1 MGCGS
6 SLPNIPYDERTQ
18 DVFESGADPN
28 GERKRR
34 KKGNKRILHSDEF
47 NGLSEMVNN
56 VRGGGYNVNVPKKKQ
71 KKERMMF
78 NNNTNNFNNNNN
90 ANTYNNANNYN
101 HNFSGSSNTNFNA
114 NTYNNN
120 NSGGIINNSQPMNN
134 SNNNNATPLMN
145 SPLPINNNINNN
157 NSNPKKKYKYKY
169 TINQNI
175 PGLIEENVTKTP
187 NSLPFQFY
195 IIQNIK
201 AHTQSVTCLIE
212 LQNQSM
218 ASCSLDK
225 TIKLWGKANSGEFIL
240 YRTYEGHTEGVMAI
254 REMPEF
260 KALCSCSIDKCIKIW
275 ELRNTTCIAT
285 LKGHTMPVIAIDY
298 SSSLKFIFSGSDDL
312 TVRIWN
318 ATDHKTV
325 KVIKDNQQS
334 VTAVLYVDPF
344 AYLVTG
350 SDDKMLKFYNGKNNF
365 EWVKTIDTLL
375 SEIVCLKYA
384 GSRVLASCQDGN
396 VFFINIKFLKRIRSV
411 KFSNDAVHDFFVM
424 DHDTFLVTGGTDCKG
439 RVWKVG
445 SGERTVLSGHSR
457 EINGIILLSDGRIA
471 SASADKTILVWV
483 ADQKNEDEGNGGG
496 GGDED
501 EYEEG

>member
-1 MGCGS
+1 
-6 SLPNIPYDERTQ
+6 
-18 DVFESGADPN
+18 
-28 GERKRR
+28 
-34 KKGNKRILHSDEF
+34 
-47 NGLSEMVNN
+47 
-56 VRGGGYNVNVPKKKQ
+56 
-71 KKERMMF
+71 
-78 NNNTNNFNNNNN
+78 
-90 ANTYNNANNYN
+90 
-101 HNFSGSSNTNFNA
+101 
-114 NTYNNN
+114 
-120 NSGGIINNSQPMNN
+120 MN
-134 SNNNNATPLMN
+134 NNNNATPLMN
-145 SPLPINNNINNN
+145 PPLPMNNN
-157 NSNPKKKYKYKY
+157 NGNPKKKYKYKY

-275 ELRNTTCIAT
+275 ELKNTTCIAT